1 MEQRIRMNF
10 KEEQKKRVEI
20 IEEVLE
26 RYLPKEEGHQ
36 GIIMEAM
43 NYSIRAGGKRLR
55 PMLMLETYRLFG
67 GEEALIEPFMAA
79 IEMIHTYS
87 LVHDD
92 LPAMDNDE
100 YRRGKK
106 TTHIVYGHAMGIL
119 AGDALLNYAF
129 QMLGQAYRMGKKIE
143 DTLGREVFLKW
154 MERMVQ
160 AQEVLAEKAGIYGML
175 GGQVVD
181 VEATEKQKILTEEQ
195 LQFIYQLKTGALIE
209 GAMMIGAIM
218 AGASREEIAV
228 VEQIARKVGVAF
240 QIQDDILDIISTTE
254 VLGKPVLS
262 DEKNHKVTYV
272 SLKGM
277 VYSKKQVE
285 QLSKEAIGFL
295 EDLEEKRNRRN
306 PFLKELLLWLIY
318 REK

>member
-1 MEQRIRMNF
+1 MNF
-10 KEEQKKRVEI
+10 KEEQNKRVREV
-20 IEEVLE
+20 EDVLE
-26 RYLPKEEGHQ
+26 HYLPKEDGLQ
-36 GIIMEAM
+36 GIVMEAM
-43 NYSIRAGGKRLR
+43 NYSVRAGGKRLR

-100 YRRGKK
+100 YRRGRK

-119 AGDALLNYAF
+119 AGDALLNDAF
-129 QMLGQAYRMGKKIE
+129 QMIGQAYKMLKEMEEVI
-143 DTLGREVFLKW
+143 GREAFFKW
-154 MERMVQ
+154 LERIVQ
-160 AQEVLAEKAGIYGML
+160 AQGILAEKAGIYGML

-181 VEATEKQKILTEEQ
+181 VQATEKQEVLTEEQ
-195 LQFIYQLKTGALIE
+195 LLFIYRLKTGALIE
-209 GAMMIGAIM
+209 GAMMIGARM
-218 AGASREEIAV
+218 AGASEEEILL
-228 VEQIARKVGVAF
+228 VEQMAGKVGVAF
-240 QIQDDILDIISTTE
+240 QIQDDILDVTSTTE

-277 VYSKKQVE
+277 VYSKEQVE
-285 QLSKEAIGFL
+285 QLSKEAIELL
-295 EDLEEKRNRRN
+295 EDLERKQNRTN
-306 PFLKELLLWLIY
+306 PFLKELLLWLIQ